1 MQDTVRVE
9 RIKLVKNR
17 KGISTFIAT
26 LLLMVLAVSAGVV
39 IYAYTMGYLGGF
51 GGTEQ
56 LGAMSADEVYAN
68 SSMIRAYVRN
78 IGKTT
83 LNVSRVYV
91 DGDLMTICNAT
102 TGTIGNSV
110 EILENEVAAVYIG
123 ADDPEDFSDDDFQS
137 GKTYE
142 VKLIAADNTQ
152 LSLSVKAD

>member
-1 MQDTVRVE
+1 MFSE
-9 RIKLVKNR
+9 R

-83 LNVSRVYV
+83 VNISRVYV

-102 TGTIGNSV
+102 SSPIGNWV
-110 EILENEVAAVYIG
+110 EIPENEVAAVYID
-123 ADDPEDFSDDDFQS
+123 ADDPVNFADSDFQS
-137 GKTYE
+137 GHTYE
-142 VKLIAADNTQ
+142 VKLIATDNTQ
-152 LSLSVKAD
+152 LSFSVKAS

>member
-1 MQDTVRVE
+1 MKHR
-9 RIKLVKNR
+9 
-17 KGISTFIAT
+17 GISTFIAT

-56 LGAMSADEVYAN
+56 LGAMSVDVYSAN
-68 SSMIRAYVRN
+68 SSVDTVTAYVRN

-83 LNVSRVYV
+83 ISIDVAYV
-91 DGDLMTICNAT
+91 DGLNCTFTASDIEEGDVGNVTITT
-102 TGTIGNSV
+102 TGVLT
-110 EILENEVAAVYIG
+110 LE
-123 ADDPEDFSDDDFQS
+123 S

-152 LSLSVKAD
+152 LSFSVKAD